1 MPGRG
6 GSGKSF
12 PPRPKGLTMN
22 RTKELLE
29 AALLYEKKGWSVFP
43 VNSQTKRPLI
53 EWKTCQNKPASPE
66 QIKEWW
72 KKYAYAGIGLVTGK
86 ISNLIVLDID
96 GEEGKKYIKDKGI
109 APTPCV
115 KTKRGEHYYFKHP
128 GFTIQNFA
136 KKKGLD
142 LRGDGGYVVLPPS
155 KHPSG
160 LRYEWM
166 LSPEEE
172 LADPP
177 DWLLELITKKEPGKK
192 LPETELSKLLDGVK
206 AGKRHL
212 TATRLAGHYIGKG
225 LASNEVLKLLKL
237 WNDKNKPPLPEKEL
251 TRMVGDFSLAR
262 EKKKTEK
269 KEPTSYQEGVK
280 QGIQEALESVID
292 GQELKEKKFEPEQFW
307 ISDGLIPK
315 KGVGVLASYKGRG
328 KTSLALM
335 AALQLSKGE
344 CRFLNT
350 FDIKESPKKIL
361 YWYGEN
367 QPEEIQAIRNLQEES
382 MNLNLTEAQRRI
394 LSLMPRERLDF
405 VRNKQIDIIKGTIKE
420 LNPDIIIL
428 DTLGWFLPGK
438 KLNDGQTYFYL
449 YDVLKEIKE
458 DCFWLLIT
466 HNRKRSRDDIADEP
480 VHKIAGSGALSNNA
494 VSVIMID
501 RFTDKRSILYS
512 KISFILTRGK
522 PTEPVNTFFNE
533 QTRCLDVL
541 ASEAGK
547 MPAVASPED
556 IRNLIKEIG
565 KGEATPKQIIAWAMK
580 LYKLKD
586 TTVYNLLREAKNKGL
601 ISQEIIKGKT
611 KGNKYHAL

>member
-1 MPGRG
+1 
-6 GSGKSF
+6 
-12 PPRPKGLTMN
+12 MN

-29 AALLYEKKGWSVFP
+29 AALSYQKRGWSVFP
-43 VNSQTKRPLI
+43 INSRTRAGLV
-53 EWKTCQNKPASPE
+53 EWKPYQETLADE
-66 QIKEWW
+66 TQIKQWW
-72 KKYAYAGIGLVTGK
+72 KKYPYAAIALATGK
-86 ISNLIVLDID
+86 ISNLIVLDVDI
-96 GEEGKKYIKDKGI
+96 EEGKKYIKDKDI

-128 GFTIQNFA
+128 GFPVQNFV
-136 KKKGLD
+136 KRKGLD

-160 LRYEWM
+160 LRYEWI

-172 LADPP
+172 LAHPP
-177 DWLLELITKKEPGKK
+177 GWLLELITKKEPGKK
-192 LPETELSKLLDGVK
+192 LPETELSKLLDGVIT
-206 AGKRHL
+206 GKRHD

-225 LASNEVLKLLKL
+225 LASNEVIKLLKL
-237 WNDKNKPPLPEKEL
+237 WNDKNKPPLPENEL
-251 TRMVGDFSLAR
+251 TRMVEDFSLAR
-262 EKKKTEK
+262 KKKEKEKKK
-269 KEPTSYQEGVK
+269 PISYQEGVE

-292 GQELKEKKFEPEQFW
+292 GQELKEKKFEPGQFW

-335 AALQLSKGE
+335 AALQLSKGN
-344 CRFLNT
+344 CKFLNT
-350 FDIKESPKKIL
+350 FEIKESPQKIL

-382 MNLNLTEAQRRI
+382 INLNLTKAQRRI
-394 LSLMPRERLDF
+394 LSLMPREKLDF
-405 VRNKQIDIIKGTIKE
+405 VRDKQIDIVKGTIKE
-420 LNPDIIIL
+420 LNPDIIII

-438 KLNDGQTYFYL
+438 KLNDSQTYFYL

-522 PTEPVNTFFNE
+522 PVEPVNTFFNE

-541 ASEAGK
+541 AGEAGK

-556 IRNLIKEIG
+556 IRDLIKTAYP
-565 KGEATPKQIIAWAMK
+565 KGVFPKDIISLAMK
-580 LYKLKD
+580 VYKLNEK
-586 TTVYNLLREAKNKGL
+586 TIYNLLRKAKDKGL